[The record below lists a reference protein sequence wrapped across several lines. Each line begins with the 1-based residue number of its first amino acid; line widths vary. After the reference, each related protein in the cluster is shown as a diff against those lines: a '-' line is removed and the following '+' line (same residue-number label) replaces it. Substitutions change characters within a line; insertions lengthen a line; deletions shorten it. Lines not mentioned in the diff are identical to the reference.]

1 MNPKFSSKILAH
13 RYWVVLFLMGICF
26 YVASGAQHIKLATDY
41 RVFFSDDN
49 PWLLQFDEMEQTYTK
64 ADTLLLIISPKDENV
79 FTANALSSVI
89 EATDRMWQLP
99 FILRIDSL
107 SNFQHTEVDEDDLM
121 VEDLVTEFD
130 LEQDDELD
138 ARLADIREVSLAEP
152 ALVKRLISE
161 RGHATA
167 IAATANFP
175 GIDQSKELPELMAA
189 SRAMIAELE
198 EIYPEIEFRLSG
210 NVSMSNAFSEASQY
224 DLKTLYPITFGVIII
239 GLWVFYRRVSAMI
252 ATLVVIIGSISFAFG
267 MIGWLG
273 IPGTPPVLNSG
284 VMIMTLA
291 VADCLH
297 VSTTYFQNLRLGETK
312 EAAITESLRIN
323 FQPVFL
329 TTITTII
336 GFLSLN
342 FAEGPPFR
350 DLGNVVAMGIAVAF
364 VLSLTVL
371 PALLYILPT
380 TVAKKQSIESRLMSR
395 FADWVLSRHKQLFVI
410 SGALIISLVVL
421 IPQNELND
429 IWTKY
434 FDESMEARQSMEY
447 TRKNLTGINTLHYS
461 LKAKEAY
468 GIYEPEYLTHVED
481 FVQWLETQPEVYHV
495 SSYTTI
501 LKKLNQN
508 LNLDNP
514 EFYKVPDNR
523 ELAAQ
528 YNLLYE
534 LSLPQGLDLNNQIN
548 VDKSSLRISITL
560 RDISTNGLLEL
571 EKRITNWLSENTPS
585 YMHGTGTS
593 TDVIFAHISLNNI
606 VSMLGGT
613 SIALFVISIIL
624 VIALRSVK
632 YGVLSLI
639 PNIAPAAMG
648 FGIWALLNGTV
659 GMGLSVVIG
668 MTLGIVVDD
677 TVHFLSK
684 YLRARREKGMDA
696 QQAVRYSFE
705 TVGVALTETTIL
717 LVLGFSVLT
726 YSSFELNAQNG
737 MMTSITIALALVVD
751 FLFLPGLLI
760 AIDKVKSKRFR
771 AAKTATVTS

>member
-1 MNPKFSSKILAH
+1 
-13 RYWVVLFLMGICF
+13 MGICF
-26 YVASGAQHIKLATDY
+26 YVASGAQHIRLATDY

-64 ADTLLLIISPKDENV
+64 ADTLLLIISPKDEDV
-79 FTANALSSVI
+79 FTPNALSSVI

-99 FILRIDSL
+99 YILRIDSL

-130 LEQDDELD
+130 LEQDDELGT
-138 ARLADIREVSLAEP
+138 RLADIREVSLAEP

-198 EIYPEIEFRLSG
+198 DIYPEIEFRLSG

-252 ATLVVIIGSISFAFG
+252 ATLVVIVGSISFAFG

-297 VSTTYFQNLRLGETK
+297 VSTTYFHNLRHGETK

-323 FQPVFL
+323 FQPIFL
-329 TTITTII
+329 TTITTMI

-364 VLSLTVL
+364 LLSLTVL
-371 PALLYILPT
+371 PALLYMLPT
-380 TVAKKQSIESRLMSR
+380 TVAKKTTIESRLMSR
-395 FADWVLSRHKQLFVI
+395 FADWVLSRHKQLFII

-461 LKAKEAY
+461 LSAKEAY

-508 LNLDNP
+508 LNMDNP
-514 EFYKVPDNR
+514 EFYKIPDNR

-548 VDKSSLRISITL
+548 VDKSSMRITITL

-571 EKRITNWLSENTPS
+571 EKRISNWLTTNTPD

-593 TDVIFAHISLNNI
+593 TDVIFAHISLKNI
-606 VSMLGGT
+606 VSMLGSST
-613 SIALFVISIIL
+613 IALILISIIL
-624 VIALRSVK
+624 MVALSSVK

-684 YLRARREKGMDA
+684 YLRARREKNMDA

-737 MMTSITIALALVVD
+737 LMTSITIALALVVD

-771 AAKTATVTS
+771 AANTASATS